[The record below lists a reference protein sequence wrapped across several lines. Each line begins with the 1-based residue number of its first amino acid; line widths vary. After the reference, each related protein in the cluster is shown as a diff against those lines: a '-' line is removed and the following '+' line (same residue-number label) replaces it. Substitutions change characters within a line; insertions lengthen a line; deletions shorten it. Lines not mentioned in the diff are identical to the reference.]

1 MINNKYYVVAGP
13 CSAESLSQ
21 LEETVKG
28 LSQIKQV
35 DMIRCGVWK
44 PRSRPGGFQGVGEE
58 ALNWI
63 QQIKSDNTSLKFAI
77 ETALPRHVE
86 LALKYGIDAIW
97 VGARTVSNP
106 FLVQELAASLRGVS
120 ISVMV
125 KNPIAP
131 DIKLWM
137 GAIERF
143 RNAGLPSLW
152 AIHRGFATLTP
163 YGLRNAPLWTI
174 PLELKRNMP
183 DVPMLCDPSHLGGDA
198 SLIERISKEALLVGF
213 DGIMVETHA
222 NPSKALTDARQQIT
236 PSELSTMI
244 GSFETMFTKLELRDK
259 NEVALK
265 ERISILENEK
275 ALITSELNKSRAKY
289 EIYLKEKPKT

>member
-1 MINNKYYVVAGP
+1 MINNKYHVVAGP
-13 CSAESLSQ
+13 CSAESLGQ

-58 ALNWI
+58 ALKWI
-63 QQIKSDNTSLKFAI
+63 QQIKSDNASLKFAI

-120 ISVMV
+120 ILVMV

-131 DIKLWM
+131 DIKLWE

-143 RNAGLPSLW
+143 RNVGLSSLW

-174 PLELKRNMP
+174 PIELKRNLP
-183 DVPMLCDPSHLGGDA
+183 DVPVLCDPSHLGGDA
-198 SLIERISKEALLVGF
+198 SLVERISKEALLVGF
-213 DGIMVETHA
+213 DGIMVEAHA

-236 PSELSTMI
+236 PDELGSMI
-244 GSFETMFTKLELRDK
+244 GRFEAMCEKLVCSDWE
-259 NEVALK
+259 EVALK
-265 ERISILENEK
+265 ERIGILENEK
-275 ALITSELNKSRAKY
+275 ALITSELNKARVKY
-289 EIYLKEKPKT
+289 ALYLKGKPKT